1 MLRPLLFS
9 ILVCTVSL
17 AQDVVGD
24 LVEPSPDI
32 SIKALMLS
40 QITPA
45 SDTLW
50 GVDEPQSGAEW
61 QVLDAAALS
70 LIKAFE
76 VARAGGSGSLDR
88 QWASSATWQM
98 FIDQEIAALS
108 SARQAIK
115 ARNLEK
121 LMQANDALY
130 TPCETCHIEFN
141 PGVTAE

>member
-9 ILVCTVSL
+9 IFVCTVSL
-17 AQDVVGD
+17 AQDVDGD
-24 LVEPSPDI
+24 LVGSSPDI

-50 GVDEPQSGAEW
+50 GVEDPQSDAEW
-61 QVLDAAALS
+61 QVLDDAAVS

-76 VARAGGSGSLDR
+76 MARAGGSGSLDR
-88 QWASSATWQM
+88 QWANSAAWQV
-98 FIDQEIAALS
+98 FIDEEIAALS
-108 SARQAIK
+108 SARLAIK
-115 ARNLEK
+115 ARDMEK
-121 LMQANDALY
+121 LWEANDALY

-141 PGVTAE
+141 PGVTRE